1 MGVLTRTRQTF
12 PLGDATDPLGRSLL
26 VEQFRMVRKQIP
38 VLYAVLLLYSI
49 SIGPILPGTVSAWL
63 GVALPVGGT
72 LRWRNPLVVL
82 GFSSAR
88 SSWHHVLAALILLAG
103 TRPAA

>member
-1 MGVLTRTRQTF
+1 
-12 PLGDATDPLGRSLL
+12 
-26 VEQFRMVRKQIP
+26 MVRKQIP
-38 VLYAVLLLYSI
+38 VLYAVLLLDSI

-63 GVALPVGGT
+63 GVALPVGRT

-88 SSWHHVLAALILLAG
+88 
-103 TRPAA
+103 TT